1 MSNSLFF
8 CGVVAT
14 LLSTVTSAQSQ
25 AEYELAHEAE
35 ENERRATV
43 AANLPILESEAD
55 VFWNL
60 YLEYRAADKEM
71 DDRRAN
77 LILRFAESYEDLAE
91 DEGNRL
97 VVNAL
102 ELEEQRQLLK
112 KSYFKKF
119 ADVLPGQ
126 RLFRYYQIETRLD
139 AKKRHNWT
147 SNMPLVLISVRMN
160 LPRRH
165 SIRACSRDAMV
176 SLTTMSAFWPLPS
189 INGSMS

>member
-1 MSNSLFF
+1 MRKSLLF
-8 CGVVAT
+8 CGVVIA
-14 LLSTVTSAQSQ
+14 LLSTLTSAQLET
-25 AEYELAHEAE
+25 EYELAHEVE

-43 AANLPILESEAD
+43 AANLPLLESEAD

-71 DDRRAN
+71 DARRAD

-97 VVNAL
+97 VANAL

-126 RLFRYYQIETRLD
+126 RLFRYYQIETKLD
-139 AKKRHNWT
+139 AKKRHDWT
-147 SNMPLVLISVRMN
+147 SNMPLVPKSE
-160 LPRRH
+160 
-165 SIRACSRDAMV
+165 
-176 SLTTMSAFWPLPS
+176 
-189 INGSMS
+189 